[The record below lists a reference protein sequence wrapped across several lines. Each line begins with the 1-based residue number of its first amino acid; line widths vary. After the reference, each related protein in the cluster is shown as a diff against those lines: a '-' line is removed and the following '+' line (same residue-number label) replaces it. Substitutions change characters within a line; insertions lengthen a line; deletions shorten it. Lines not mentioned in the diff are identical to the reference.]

1 MHKAFASNVQVK
13 SKPCATHVKVM
24 CTSFAS
30 LVQVTLFKGE
40 QVLFETL
47 GEIKSLTEILREPSA
62 SCARPNSKM
71 FFYTFYVIFSM

>member
-13 SKPCATHVKVM
+13 SKPCASHVKVM

-62 SCARPNSKM
+62 SC
-71 FFYTFYVIFSM
+71 T

>member
-13 SKPCATHVKVM
+13 SKPCASHVKVM

-62 SCARPNSKM
+62 SCA
-71 FFYTFYVIFSM
+71 

>member
-13 SKPCATHVKVM
+13 SKPCASHVKVM

-62 SCARPNSKM
+62 SCAGPNSKM
-71 FFYTFYVIFSM
+71 FFTPFM

>member
-13 SKPCATHVKVM
+13 SKPCASHVKVM

-47 GEIKSLTEILREPSA
+47 GEIMSLTEILREPSA
-62 SCARPNSKM
+62 L
-71 FFYTFYVIFSM
+71 

>member
-13 SKPCATHVKVM
+13 SKPCASHVKVM

-62 SCARPNSKM
+62 SHTRQL
-71 FFYTFYVIFSM
+71 

>member
-13 SKPCATHVKVM
+13 SKPCASHVKVM
-24 CTSFAS
+24 STSFAI

-62 SCARPNSKM
+62 SCTRPNSKM